1 MGQRLV
7 LQFYK
12 TQDAA
17 EPLATIYYHWS
28 AYTTSALSEIDTI
41 ISNFSD
47 DFDDR
52 SDIEKLIQIYVGT
65 SGVVMG
71 DAEEFERLTGIR
83 QNPDRLN
90 RNTGLMAISQEEQDG
105 LLSWSEGTV
114 LIYLDTKTFD
124 FASLFFPYD
133 MEDFKYF
140 YDDETE
146 DELKKLYKEALSEAV
161 EINADNLHLA
171 DIDYYIDLVHQNNWF
186 IIDGRLCA
194 PIE

>member
-140 YDDETE
+140 YDDEAK
-146 DELKKLYKEALSEAV
+146 DKLKKLYNEALSEAV

>member
-71 DAEEFERLTGIR
+71 DAKEFERLTGIR

-133 MEDFKYF
+133 MEDFEYM
-140 YDDETE
+140 YDDKTE
-146 DELKKLYKEALSEAV
+146 DERKQLYEEALREAV

-171 DIDYYIDLVHQNNWF
+171 NIDEYIDLVYQNNWF
-186 IIDGRLCA
+186 IIDGRLCTS
-194 PIE
+194 IE

>member
-28 AYTTSALSEIDTI
+28 AYTTSALSEIDTL

-47 DFDDR
+47 NFDDC

-71 DAEEFERLTGIR
+71 DAKEFERLTGIR

-133 MEDFKYF
+133 MEDFKY
-140 YDDETE
+140 DETE
-146 DELKKLYKEALSEAV
+146 DELKKLEEALSEAV

-171 DIDYYIDLVHQNNWF
+171 DIDYYIDLVYQNNWF
-186 IIDGRLCA
+186 IIDGRLCTS
-194 PIE
+194 IE